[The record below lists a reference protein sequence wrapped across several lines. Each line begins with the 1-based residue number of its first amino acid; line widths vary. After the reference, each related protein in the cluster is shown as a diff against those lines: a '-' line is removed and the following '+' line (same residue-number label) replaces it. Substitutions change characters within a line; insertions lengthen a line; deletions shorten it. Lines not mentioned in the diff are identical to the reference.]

1 MLQKIG
7 QSELLT
13 VFCNFH
19 LFRASLY
26 NHNTGIPLFKLLMWG
41 RKKKTAKAKKPMN
54 RGYLVV
60 LKGRKIDRNIN
71 RSKLKIV
78 KI

>member
-13 VFCNFH
+13 VLCNFH

-41 RKKKTAKAKKPMN
+41 RKKNRKSKKTHESRLLSSTKGEEN
-54 RGYLVV
+54 R
-60 LKGRKIDRNIN
+60 
-71 RSKLKIV
+71 
-78 KI
+78 